1 MTWSTAVQDIRALL
15 SDRSVDKFAWKKRVV
30 GITDGVNTRFKT
42 FEFRRVSPFVGA
54 TLPIGIFVNDLA
66 VTVASESL
74 VTGEFVLSVA
84 PTEGSRIEATY
95 YHQWFEDD
103 QLQVFLTRGAEF
115 LGYTDYTTIEQGLR
129 PACSEFA
136 KAEAYIELSV
146 RYARMLSESFMMEDL
161 PKESTKAAMESYQ
174 KLADMCRKNAE
185 LLMKNFY
192 TRQGRSLAPNFGSIA
207 GNVRPVNPAK

>member
-1 MTWSTAVQDIRALL
+1 MTWSTAIGDIRALL
-15 SDRSVDKFAWKKRVV
+15 SDRTVDKFAWKKRVV

-42 FEFRRVSPFVGA
+42 FEFRRVSAFVGA
-54 TLPIGIFVNDLA
+54 TLPIGIFVNDA
-66 VTVASESL
+66 PVTVASESL

-84 PTEGSRIEATY
+84 PSEGSRIEATY

-115 LGYTDYTTIEQGLR
+115 LGMTDYTTIEQGLR

-136 KAEAYIELSV
+136 KAEAYMELSV
-146 RYARMLSESFMMEDL
+146 RFARMLSEGFMMEDL
-161 PKESTKAAMESYQ
+161 PKENTKAAMESYQ
-174 KLADMCRKNAE
+174 KLSEMCRSNAN

>member
-42 FEFRRVSPFVGA
+42 FEFRRVSAFVGA
-54 TLPIGIFVNDLA
+54 TLPIGIFVNDVA

-103 QLQVFLTRGAEF
+103 QLQIFLTRGAEF

-146 RYARMLSESFMMEDL
+146 RFARMLSESFMMEDL